1 MSIDPYASCPC
12 GSGKSF
18 KWCCQSYYSTVEKA
32 LEQFEQ
38 GQRDI
43 ALRTMD
49 QLIAQHPDRPQ
60 VWGYKAE
67 LLFRWERLD
76 EADEALQKAFS
87 LQADYPFGHFLR
99 GMIRLGEREGLGA
112 LIEFRKAAELY
123 DPKAKELLG
132 EILERIAELELQMNR
147 PVAARAA
154 LERALHLVPADT
166 DIRQIFEKLFG
177 PASRMP
183 EAAKRAYSFRSAAP
197 ERAAAWGATLDSAA
211 SGRLTEAVRGFEHLT
226 ESDANDV
233 AAWFNLGLV
242 RAWLGDNA
250 RAMEA
255 LERLIDLESD
265 DGRAE
270 EAGAL
275 AEVLRCGHGMTDVSD
290 YLLHWQFFR
299 VANPQAIIKILE
311 DWGQK
316 HRLVG
321 VHPDQQ
327 SGSLSAIVLEEAPS
341 LGIGVGTPVARAQAH
356 LFVIGDQL
364 QLWHTD
370 ADRVAKVAKE
380 MREKAGPA
388 LSEPMTRVTPASFGD
403 VVLEALS
410 FPNQPAPPETVR
422 EKMAEQAAQFFEE
435 RWLNRALKSLSGL
448 TPLDAAA
455 SPVYRKRL
463 RGAIRFLDD
472 CLSGNTPVLEEG
484 EQHRPMKIYD
494 FDRLRRKLG
503 LLGAAPAERSSDRDI
518 SAMSIEELAGLNA
531 AALTDEELSQAF
543 RAALQLGAQEI
554 AGAFAGQATQR
565 PPTAQNA
572 DRYPFYNH
580 LIQLAQAED
589 ESNRVVELLDAAE
602 KSDAEINEG
611 RRQNDYALRRG
622 QTYAKRGDAE
632 KAHEVFRG
640 LIERQPGELRNY
652 GTAAETMLRQ
662 KRGQWALQF
671 AEQGLAKARSQN
683 NRDSEQYFLELVS
696 AAKKLGS

>member
-1 MSIDPYASCPC
+1 VHTI
-12 GSGKSF
+12 
-18 KWCCQSYYSTVEKA
+18 
-32 LEQFEQ
+32 
-38 GQRDI
+38 
-43 ALRTMD
+43 D

-67 LLFRWERLD
+67 LLYRWERFD

-99 GMIRLGEREGLGA
+99 GMIRLGEGEGLGA

-132 EILERIAELELQMNR
+132 EILDQIAQLELQRNR

-154 LERALHLVPADT
+154 LERSLHLNPSDAEV
-166 DIRQIFEKLFG
+166 RQIFERLFG

-183 EAAKRAYSFRSAAP
+183 EAAKRAYTFRSAAP
-197 ERAAAWGATLDSAA
+197 ERAGAWGAILDSAA
-211 SGRLTEAVRGFEHLT
+211 SGRLTEAVRGFEQLT
-226 ESDANDV
+226 ESDANDA

-250 RAMEA
+250 RAIEA
-255 LERLIDLESD
+255 LERSIDLERD

-275 AEVLRCGHGMTDVSD
+275 AEVLRCGHGMTDLSD
-290 YLLHWQFFR
+290 YQLHWQFFR
-299 VANPQAIIKILE
+299 VADAQAIIKVLE
-311 DWGQK
+311 EWGQK
-316 HRLVG
+316 QRLVG

-327 SGSLSAIVLEEAPS
+327 TGSLSAIVLEETPNFG
-341 LGIGVGTPVARAQAH
+341 LGIGAPVSRAQAH
-356 LFVIGDQL
+356 LFVMGDQL

-370 ADRVAKVAKE
+370 PDRVAKVAKE
-380 MREKAGPA
+380 LRDKVGPA

-410 FPNQPAPPETVR
+410 FPNQPAPAETVR
-422 EKMAEQAAQFFEE
+422 AKMSEQAAQFFEE
-435 RWLNRALKSLSGL
+435 QWLNRSLKSLSGL
-448 TPLDAAA
+448 TPVDAAA

-463 RGAIRFLDD
+463 RGVIRFLDD
-472 CLSGNTPVLEEG
+472 CLTGNAPILEEADK
-484 EQHRPMKIYD
+484 QRPMKIYD

-503 LLGAAPAERSSDRDI
+503 LLGGARAEPASERNV
-518 SAMSIEELAGLNA
+518 SAMSTGELAGLNA
-531 AALTDEELSQAF
+531 AALSDEELSQAF
-543 RAALQLGAQEI
+543 RAAVQLGADEI
-554 AGAFAGQATQR
+554 AGAFARQATQR
-565 PPTAQNA
+565 PPSPQTA

-589 ESNRVVELLDAAE
+589 DSNRVVELLDAAE
-602 KSDAEINEG
+602 KSDAEMNEG

-652 GTAAETMLRQ
+652 GTAAETMLGQ
-662 KRGQWALQF
+662 KRGKWALQF

-683 NRDSEQYFLELVS
+683 NRDSEQYFLELVG
-696 AAKKLGS
+696 AAKKLGGSRS